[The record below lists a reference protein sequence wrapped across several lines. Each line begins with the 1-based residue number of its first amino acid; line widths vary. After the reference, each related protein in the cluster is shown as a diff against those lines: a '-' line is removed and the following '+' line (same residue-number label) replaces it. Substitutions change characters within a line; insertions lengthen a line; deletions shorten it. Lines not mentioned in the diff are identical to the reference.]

1 MPQTQNL
8 TAPTDCLSRAAC
20 HDAAAQLLDEWGEE
34 WAAVAYF
41 YASYHRVRA
50 AILVDP
56 VFDSLVDLTNVD
68 ARISGQNRE
77 FRRHAG
83 PIVGGRRDI
92 GVNDLVRTLY
102 RPIYAEYL
110 VLHDASVKV
119 RYGRGISGDRLA
131 GVRACWS
138 TVKHEYDAGALVWR
152 ARRD

>member
-20 HDAAAQLLDEWGEE
+20 HDAAAQLLDERGEE

-56 VFDSLVDLTNVD
+56 VFDSLVDLPKVD
-68 ARISGQNRE
+68 PRISVQHRE
-77 FRRHAG
+77 ISRHEG
-83 PIVGGRRDI
+83 RIVGGRRDI

-119 RYGRGISGDRLA
+119 RYGRGISADRLA

-138 TVKHEYDAGALVWR
+138 TVKHQYDAGALVWR
-152 ARRD
+152 GRQD

>member
-56 VFDSLVDLTNVD
+56 VFDSLVDLPKVD
-68 ARISGQNRE
+68 PRISVQHRE
-77 FRRHAG
+77 TSRHEGIRVPSQSVLSRPVDQLSPEAKNAPEVEKDKSSKRRRSSAVAAAAE
-83 PIVGGRRDI
+83 PEVGEKRI
-92 GVNDLVRTLY
+92 LLKEPCT
-102 RPIYAEYL
+102 I
-110 VLHDASVKV
+110 K
-119 RYGRGISGDRLA
+119 
-131 GVRACWS
+131 
-138 TVKHEYDAGALVWR
+138 
-152 ARRD
+152 